1 MVLVRLWS
9 EDICSPASKAMSDR
23 EKLVKHQC
31 DMKEQRILKLT
42 KMVNRMSLTQGV
54 SLKVCWMLRTWKRKK
69 EKKVAHQSSSDLHE
83 QARWQAW
90 KRLQQYHQYLIA
102 MLWHRWTSS
111 SLQPVLIFQSR
122 TDCCQTAMNCLRYM
136 SSSCPQWCCLHHL
149 RPYVAMWRFCL
160 LLLPHD
166 LSFHISS
173 TTLFNTWFIN
183 QRAKIYR

>member
-1 MVLVRLWS
+1 
-9 EDICSPASKAMSDR
+9 MSDR

-102 MLWHRWTSS
+102 MLW
-111 SLQPVLIFQSR
+111 
-122 TDCCQTAMNCLRYM
+122 
-136 SSSCPQWCCLHHL
+136 
-149 RPYVAMWRFCL
+149 
-160 LLLPHD
+160 
-166 LSFHISS
+166 
-173 TTLFNTWFIN
+173 
-183 QRAKIYR
+183 